1 MKTSSTFFVSAAILS
16 LFAFGSFT
24 NEKIAKDTFSD
35 RIILAGDTSARRIV
49 INNEYSILIKNHM
62 TLATDLNDEA
72 SLQYSDIVEELYIIV
87 IDEPAKD
94 FQLAF
99 QEAKDWDSTMTVAEN
114 YRRVQLASLKDALS
128 EMKSKPSLQKTT
140 FSKYPAEIVDFV
152 GKVEGI
158 EPLIFYK
165 LGFIEREGK
174 LYMIMTWTLDEFRSK
189 HNTEMTN
196 MIKSFRTE

>member
-1 MKTSSTFFVSAAILS
+1 MKINPAFFVSAAILS

-24 NEKIAKDTFSD
+24 NEKIAENAFSD
-35 RIILAGDTSARRIV
+35 KVLLAGDTSARRIV
-49 INNEYSILIKNHM
+49 INDEYSIMIKNHM
-62 TLATDLNDEA
+62 TKATDLNDEA

-87 IDEPAKD
+87 IDEVSSEFKV
-94 FQLAF
+94 AF
-99 QEAKDWDSTMTVAEN
+99 QEAGDWDSTMTMAEN
-114 YRRVQLASLKDALS
+114 YRRVQMASLKEAL
-128 EMKSKPSLQKTT
+128 ELKSKPAVQKTT

-165 LGFIEREGK
+165 IGFIEREGK
-174 LYMIMTWTLDEFRSK
+174 LYMIMTWTLDEMRSK

-196 MIKSFRTE
+196 MVKSFRAE